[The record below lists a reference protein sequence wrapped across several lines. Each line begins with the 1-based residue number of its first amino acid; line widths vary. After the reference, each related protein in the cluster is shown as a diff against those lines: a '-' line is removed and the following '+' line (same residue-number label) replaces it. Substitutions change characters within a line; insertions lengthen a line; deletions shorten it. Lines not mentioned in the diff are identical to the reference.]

1 MDVQPGTVRAKIY
14 AIKLQNIMI
23 KAIKETNSPVMEHI
37 RKGTTLNEV
46 MPFIANSNIF
56 LREYF
61 VSPAA
66 RSAQSKAI
74 VQEGNPTMG
83 KVARIN

>member
-1 MDVQPGTVRAKIY
+1 MDVQPGTVNPKIF
-14 AIKLQNIMI
+14 AIKLQINMI
-23 KAIKETNSPVMEHI
+23 KAIKETNSPVTEHI

-56 LREYF
+56 RRGYF

-66 RSAQSKAI
+66 RSD
-74 VQEGNPTMG
+74 
-83 KVARIN
+83 